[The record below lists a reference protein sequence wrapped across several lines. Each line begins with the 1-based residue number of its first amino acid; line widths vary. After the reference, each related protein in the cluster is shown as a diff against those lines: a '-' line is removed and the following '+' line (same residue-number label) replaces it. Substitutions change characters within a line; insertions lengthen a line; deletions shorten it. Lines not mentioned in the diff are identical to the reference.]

1 MLSSTRLNTT
11 VSIRRPQA
19 RTIIMAKAG
28 WRIRLIT
35 ATGSA
40 LLCTCC
46 AGCIVVPLRVP
57 TKTISVSGATGKTID
72 LEFIK
77 AGSTTRG
84 ELEQNLGW
92 VDTGIDDKLFV
103 GRWAQSSWGVA
114 WAAGGGYSAT
124 GGWNRSWKTHNLI
137 VDFDENAV
145 VRRKWLVPDKDVIS
159 TLSEWVTAN
168 PGRPLDLSPP
178 IETPI
183 EYIRSGK
190 SFVGT
195 LVLSHDDLKFV
206 EDRDKGSKVAYDFKT
221 SPENIGYL
229 SLGNWLAADGGHPE
243 NVVVTI
249 HFRRKTAIGGK
260 LAARMDVPTMLILIK
275 YMQQTHSVSSLN

>member
-1 MLSSTRLNTT
+1 
-11 VSIRRPQA
+11 
-19 RTIIMAKAG
+19 MAKAG
-28 WRIRLIT
+28 WRIRLIA
-35 ATGSA
+35 ATGTG
-40 LLCTCC
+40 LLCACC
-46 AGCIVVPLRVP
+46 AGCIAVPLRVP

-77 AGSTTRG
+77 PGATTREDLG
-84 ELEQNLGW
+84 QKLGW
-92 VDTGIDDKLFV
+92 IDTGIKDDKLFV

-145 VRRKWLVPDKDVIS
+145 VQRMWLVPDKDVIS
-159 TLSEWVTAN
+159 TLSEWVTVN

-190 SFVGT
+190 YFLGT
-195 LVLSHDDLKFV
+195 LILRQDDLRFV

-221 SPENIGYL
+221 SRENISHL
-229 SLGNWLAADGGHPE
+229 SLGNWLAADAGHPE
-243 NVVVTI
+243 NVVVTT
-249 HFRRKTAIGGK
+249 HFRRKTAVGSK

-275 YMQQTHSVSSLN
+275 YIQQTH